1 MIDLLI
7 AYGFFLLKMIT
18 VLAVILIPV
27 MVIASSTKHKKE
39 TDKGRIIVKNLSDK
53 LEEIGVSLKSAEM
66 DPKAYKSFLKERSKE
81 KKKSIKGKPK
91 EIIYV
96 LDFKGDLQASAVDK
110 LKQEINAI
118 IASEVKC
125 KEVVVK
131 VESGGGSAYAYG
143 LCAAEL
149 KRLVDN
155 KIKLTVC
162 IDKVAASGGYLMS
175 CVATKI
181 VAAPWAVVGSIGV
194 IAQLPNFHRLLKKL
208 DIDIEMHTAGKFKRT
223 LTTLGK
229 NTEQGRKKFISELED
244 LHVVFKDFVKEN
256 RPKIKVAKISTG
268 EVWQGD
274 KAVKLGLIDE
284 IGTSDDYLLKLARKF
299 KLLEIEYYE
308 KKPLTARFGTAI
320 ESIVEKSVYKVLEI
334 FNKDEILP
342 IKVPL
347 KAFLSSP
354 VIKLAVPSAVLSATF
369 PVKPSETI
377 TLTSPLISSL
387 PSMYPEN
394 SKSSFFLSFNNL

>member
-1 MIDLLI
+1 MIDLLV
-7 AYGFFLLKMIT
+7 AYGFFLLKVIT
-18 VLAVILIPV
+18 VLLVILIPIL
-27 MVIASSTKHKKE
+27 MISSSTKHKKE

-53 LEEIGVSLKSAEM
+53 LEEIGVTLKSAEM
-66 DPKAYKSFLKERSKE
+66 DPKAYKSFLKERNKKKKKELKGKSKE
-81 KKKSIKGKPK
+81 IV
-91 EIIYV
+91 YV
-96 LDFKGDLQASAVDK
+96 LDFKGDIQASAVDK

-118 IASEVKC
+118 IASQVKC

-155 KIKLTVC
+155 KINLTVC
-162 IDKVAASGGYLMS
+162 IDKIAASGGYLMS

-181 VAAPWAVVGSIGV
+181 VAAPWAIVGSIGV

-229 NTEQGRKKFISELED
+229 NTKQGREKFISELED

-256 RPKIKVAKISTG
+256 RSKIQVAKVSTG

-274 KAVKLGLIDE
+274 KAKKLGLIDE
-284 IGTSDDYLLKLARKF
+284 IGTSDDYLLKLASKF
-299 KLLEIEYYE
+299 KLLEIQYFE
-308 KKPLTARFGTAI
+308 KKPFTARLGTAA
-320 ESIVEKSVYKVLEI
+320 EVIVEKGIYKILDI
-334 FNKDEILP
+334 FNKDR
-342 IKVPL
+342 
-347 KAFLSSP
+347 F
-354 VIKLAVPSAVLSATF
+354 
-369 PVKPSETI
+369 I
-377 TLTSPLISSL
+377 T
-387 PSMYPEN
+387 
-394 SKSSFFLSFNNL
+394 

>member
-1 MIDLLI
+1 MIDLLV
-7 AYGFFLLKMIT
+7 AYGFFLLKVIT
-18 VLAVILIPV
+18 VLLVILIPIL
-27 MVIASSTKHKKE
+27 MISSSTKHRKE

-53 LEEIGVSLKSAEM
+53 LEEIGVTLKSAEM
-66 DPKAYKSFLKERSKE
+66 DPKAYKSFLKERN
-81 KKKSIKGKPK
+81 KKKKKENKGKPK
-91 EIIYV
+91 EIVYV
-96 LDFKGDLQASAVDK
+96 LDFKGDIQASAVDK

-118 IASEVKC
+118 IASQVKC

-162 IDKVAASGGYLMS
+162 IDKIAASGGYLMS

-181 VAAPWAVVGSIGV
+181 VAAPWAIVGSIGV

-223 LTTLGK
+223 LTTLGE
-229 NTEQGRKKFISELED
+229 NTKQGREKFISELED

-256 RPKIKVAKISTG
+256 RSKIQVAKVSTG

-274 KAVKLGLIDE
+274 KAKKLGLIDE
-284 IGTSDDYLLKLARKF
+284 IGTSDDYLLKLASKF
-299 KLLEIEYYE
+299 KLLEIQYFE
-308 KKPLTARFGTAI
+308 KKPFTARLGTAA
-320 ESIVEKSVYKVLEI
+320 EVIVEKGIYKILDI
-334 FNKDEILP
+334 FNKDR
-342 IKVPL
+342 
-347 KAFLSSP
+347 F
-354 VIKLAVPSAVLSATF
+354 
-369 PVKPSETI
+369 I
-377 TLTSPLISSL
+377 T
-387 PSMYPEN
+387 
-394 SKSSFFLSFNNL
+394 

>member
-7 AYGFFLLKMIT
+7 AYGFFLLKIIT
-18 VLAVILIPV
+18 VLIVILIP
-27 MVIASSTKHKKE
+27 ILLITSSTKNRKE
-39 TDKGRIIVKNLSDK
+39 TDKGRIIVRNLSNK
-53 LEEIGVSLKSAEM
+53 LEEIGVTLKSAEM
-66 DPKAYKSFLKERSKE
+66 DPKAYKSFLKERKKKKKKEVKGKSKE
-81 KKKSIKGKPK
+81 IV
-91 EIIYV
+91 YV
-96 LDFKGDLQASAVDK
+96 LDFKGDIQASAVGK

-118 IASEVKC
+118 IASQVKC

-162 IDKVAASGGYLMS
+162 IDKMAASGGYLMS

-181 VAAPWAVVGSIGV
+181 VAAPWAIVGSIGV

-229 NTEQGRKKFISELED
+229 NTKQGREKFISELED
-244 LHVVFKDFVKEN
+244 LHVVFKDFVQEN
-256 RPKIKVAKISTG
+256 RSKIQVAKVSTG

-274 KAVKLGLIDE
+274 KAKKLGLIDE
-284 IGTSDDYLLKLARKF
+284 IGTSDDYLLKLASKF
-299 KLLEIEYYE
+299 KLLEIQYFE
-308 KKPLTARFGTAI
+308 KKPFTARIGAAV
-320 ESIVEKSVYKVLEI
+320 EVVVEKGIYKILDI
-334 FNKDEILP
+334 LNKDR
-342 IKVPL
+342 
-347 KAFLSSP
+347 F
-354 VIKLAVPSAVLSATF
+354 
-369 PVKPSETI
+369 I
-377 TLTSPLISSL
+377 T
-387 PSMYPEN
+387 
-394 SKSSFFLSFNNL
+394 

>member
-1 MIDLLI
+1 MIDLLV
-7 AYGFFLLKMIT
+7 AYGFFLLKIIT
-18 VLAVILIPV
+18 VLLVILIPIL
-27 MVIASSTKHKKE
+27 MISSSTKHRKE

-53 LEEIGVSLKSAEM
+53 LEEIGVTLKSAEM
-66 DPKAYKSFLKERSKE
+66 DPKAYKSFLKERN
-81 KKKSIKGKPK
+81 KKKKKEIKGKSK
-91 EIIYV
+91 EIVYV
-96 LDFKGDLQASAVDK
+96 LDFKGDIQASAVGK

-118 IASEVKC
+118 IASQVKC

-162 IDKVAASGGYLMS
+162 IDKIAASGGYLMS

-181 VAAPWAVVGSIGV
+181 VAAPWAIVGSIGV

-229 NTEQGRKKFISELED
+229 NTQQGREKFISELED

-256 RPKIKVAKISTG
+256 RSKIQVAKVSTG

-274 KAVKLGLIDE
+274 KAKKLGLIDE
-284 IGTSDDYLLKLARKF
+284 IGTSDDYLLKLASKF
-299 KLLEIEYYE
+299 KLLEIQYFE
-308 KKPLTARFGTAI
+308 KKPFTARLGTAA
-320 ESIVEKSVYKVLEI
+320 EVIVERGIYKILDI
-334 FNKDEILP
+334 FNKDR
-342 IKVPL
+342 
-347 KAFLSSP
+347 F
-354 VIKLAVPSAVLSATF
+354 
-369 PVKPSETI
+369 I
-377 TLTSPLISSL
+377 T
-387 PSMYPEN
+387 
-394 SKSSFFLSFNNL
+394 